1 MDTKS
6 EILSEEHLRTV
17 SWYWLYMY
25 NLHVPPA
32 CRMIRLRVEDD
43 RHLYPSLCMTVRS
56 ELTRSALV
64 TRCDISIVTGLAIYI
79 WNEGSFDNIMFRVIA
94 FLEVQVRVFPEIVS
108 EMHTWLVLKHVRNS
122 IYIYTCKVLCAVS
135 WADILLHHSVK
146 HQTSLENHWPLL
158 GTGVQYI
165 STWLFAQD
173 VVQEDGVLWYSS
185 AASGYG
191 WCSPGKY

>member
-1 MDTKS
+1 MAFLSCFIIAWILCRYLLPVSCCSPKPSPDFIEDLLPDMDTKS

-122 IYIYTCKVLCAVS
+122 IYNL
-135 WADILLHHSVK
+135 
-146 HQTSLENHWPLL
+146 
-158 GTGVQYI
+158 
-165 STWLFAQD
+165 
-173 VVQEDGVLWYSS
+173 
-185 AASGYG
+185 
-191 WCSPGKY
+191 